1 MPLDSLNGWGGI
13 GHNSGAGGGGNRR
26 GGMFTYDSSF
36 YDSTGAFLIGELER
50 LDQTIH
56 DPLYSV
62 TWGRDIDLRED
73 VTIGDEVSSF
83 TNSSFAVAGGIN
95 PAGIN
100 WIGKNV
106 NTISGAQLDIGKT
119 PQPLFLWGM
128 EVSYT
133 QPELQS
139 AQRVGRPID
148 DQKYQ
153 VMRVKHLMDTDQ
165 LVYLGDAT
173 LGTYGLINHPS
184 ISVANVT
191 GGAWSAAT
199 PDAIIAQVNEI
210 LATTWQNSGYA
221 QAPDQLRVPPQ
232 QFGLLVSTKVSTAG
246 NISTLRYLQENTIC
260 NTQNGK
266 PLNIQPLKWLSN
278 AGVGSANRMLAYTK
292 QYDRVRFP
300 MTPLSR
306 TPLEWRSIYN
316 ITTYYGR
323 LGVIEVV
330 YPETL
335 LLRDGI

>member
-1 MPLDSLNGWGGI
+1 MPDGMSWGAGW
-13 GHNSGAGGGGNRR
+13 SGGGGGRR
-26 GGMFTYDSSF
+26 GGGLLTYDTSF

-73 VTIGDEVSSF
+73 VTVGDEVSSF

-106 NTISGAQLDIGKT
+106 NTIAGAQLDIGKT

-139 AQRVGRPID
+139 AMRVGRPID

-165 LVYLGDAT
+165 LVYTGDST
-173 LGTYGLINHPS
+173 LGTAGLVNHA
-184 ISVANVT
+184 SVTNLTNVT
-191 GGAWSAAT
+191 GGAWAIGT
-199 PDAIIAQVNEI
+199 PDPIIAQINE
-210 LATTWQNSGYA
+210 LLTSVWTASGYA
-221 QAPDQLRVPPQ
+221 QCPDQLRVPPTS
-232 QFGLLVSTKVSTAG
+232 FGVLVSAKVSTAG
-246 NISTLRYLQENTIC
+246 NISLLRYLQENTIC
-260 NTQNGK
+260 NNLNGK
-266 PLNIQPLKWLSN
+266 PLNIQPLKWLT
-278 AGVGSANRMLAYTK
+278 GVGVGVTNRMVAYTK
-292 QYDRVRFP
+292 QYDRVRYP
-300 MTPLSR
+300 MTPLQR

-335 LLRDGI
+335 GYRDGI